1 MSCVFFLRST
11 QTFVG
16 PLLILNTFVE
26 IMCCSSFHT
35 SHAVMRT
42 TCSSAHKSFL
52 PFNRSVCLGV
62 LWIRNMCGSD
72 LKSVCVCTRAQRSL
86 VCAADSPVEWLKVR
100 HQRPN
105 SSAGFMFIPPP
116 LCALLPNLT
125 SFLPI
130 CQNTAAA
137 PLRSPSC
144 CDYPLSVQVGAAER
158 GSLEAAVIYWLF
170 GHSGHP
176 SPSLSDVHEGK

>member
-1 MSCVFFLRST
+1 MCVKKLFGVIIGRKLYFQYVRSCPVCFFLRST

-116 LCALLPNLT
+116 LRALLQT
-125 SFLPI
+125 SPVS
-130 CQNTAAA
+130 
-137 PLRSPSC
+137 SPSAKILQ
-144 CDYPLSVQVGAAER
+144 PL
-158 GSLEAAVIYWLF
+158 L
-170 GHSGHP
+170 
-176 SPSLSDVHEGK
+176 

>member
-1 MSCVFFLRST
+1 MQGHVLCVFFLRST

-16 PLLILNTFVE
+16 LLLILNTFVE
-26 IMCCSSFHT
+26 IMCCSSFHM

-72 LKSVCVCTRAQRSL
+72 LKSVCVCTRAQRSR

-116 LCALLPNLT
+116 LRALLQT
-125 SFLPI
+125 SPVS
-130 CQNTAAA
+130 
-137 PLRSPSC
+137 SPSAKILQ
-144 CDYPLSVQVGAAER
+144 PL
-158 GSLEAAVIYWLF
+158 L
-170 GHSGHP
+170 
-176 SPSLSDVHEGK
+176 

>member
-72 LKSVCVCTRAQRSL
+72 LKSVCAHVLRGALFVQLILLWSGSRSGTRGPTVVPAS
-86 VCAADSPVEWLKVR
+86 C
-100 HQRPN
+100 
-105 SSAGFMFIPPP
+105 SS
-116 LCALLPNLT
+116 LLPYALY
-125 SFLPI
+125 SKPHQFPPHLPKYCSRSSEI
-130 CQNTAAA
+130 SLL
-137 PLRSPSC
+137 LR
-144 CDYPLSVQVGAAER
+144 LSSLGAGWSR
-158 GSLEAAVIYWLF
+158 R
-170 GHSGHP
+170 
-176 SPSLSDVHEGK
+176 KR